1 MMLNSTTLFPELAGF
16 TITAVTGYSDVIG
29 LAITPTPMAARCPV
43 CDTSSTHV
51 HSRYRRTLAAPALG
65 TRPLILRVTARKF
78 RCDHLLCRRQIFCE
92 RLTTLTQ
99 PHARTT
105 TALRDLQRLV
115 ALALGGQA
123 GSRLTQA
130 MNIPTSGS
138 TLLRRIATTPNEPEP
153 TYRFIGIDDFALRKG
168 QVYGTILIDLERG
181 RVIDLLD
188 GRDGTAL
195 EAWLKTH
202 PGVEVITRDRWPAYA
217 NAATVGAPNAQ
228 QVADRFHL
236 VKNTRE
242 LVERILE
249 SQEHALDDAFQ
260 PHPTETPVPECL
272 ENPAEMA
279 PAPIVTPPPAPEPIP
294 QSASPR
300 ASRREA
306 RFTEVRRRRAEG
318 QGIRQIAREFHMSRQ
333 TVVKYLRRESC
344 PDWNAGRARPTRL
357 DPFREAVDGYIR
369 EGGRLATELFEKL
382 KADGCRSS
390 YDAVRRFFTKRL
402 FAAGIPRERANSRA
416 PPRPNRP
423 TARQLSF
430 MYVRRAENRTEE
442 EASRVQVIA
451 GIAGVCQELKW
462 VDAFLGLVRGTA
474 TMSLIDWLTQAEQSS
489 SRFIRSFAE
498 SIRSDEAAVL
508 AAVTT
513 SWSNGPVEGHVNRVK
528 AIKRSMY
535 GRAKLPLLR
544 NRVCTK

>member
-1 MMLNSTTLFPELAGF
+1 MVLNPTTLFPELAGF
-16 TITAVTGYSDVIG
+16 TITAVTGCSDVIG
-29 LAITPTPMAARCPV
+29 LAITPTPMAARCPA

-92 RLTTLTQ
+92 RLTTLSQ

-105 TALRDLQRLV
+105 TALSDLQRVV

-138 TLLRRIATTPNEPEP
+138 TLLRRIATTANEPEP

-188 GRDGTAL
+188 GRDGAAL
-195 EAWLKTH
+195 EAWLKNH
-202 PGVEVITRDRWPAYA
+202 PGVEVITRDRWAAYA
-217 NAATVGAPNAQ
+217 NAATAGAPNAR

-236 VKNTRE
+236 VKNARE
-242 LVERILE
+242 LVERIFE
-249 SQEHALDDAFQ
+249 SQERELDEGFQ
-260 PHPTETPVPECL
+260 PRPTETPVPECL
-272 ENPAEMA
+272 ENPAEMPPTPTGTPA
-279 PAPIVTPPPAPEPIP
+279 SEPAPGAVPE
-294 QSASPR
+294 SASPK

-344 PDWNAGRARPTRL
+344 PDWNAGRARPSRL
-357 DPFREAVDGYIR
+357 DPFREAVDVYIR
-369 EGGRLATELFEKL
+369 VGGRLATELFEKL

-390 YDAVRRFFTKRL
+390 YDAVRRFFAKRL
-402 FAAGIPRERANSRA
+402 FAAGVTRERANSRA

-430 MYVRRAENRTEE
+430 AYVRRAGNRTEE
-442 EASRVQVIA
+442 EASHVRVM
-451 GIAGVCQELKW
+451 AGVCQELKW
-462 VDAFLGLVRGTA
+462 VDAFLELVRGTA
-474 TMSLIDWLTQAEQSS
+474 TVSLSDWLTQAEHSS

-498 SIRSDEAAVL
+498 SIRSDEVAVL

-544 NRVCTK
+544 CRVCTK

>member
-1 MMLNSTTLFPELAGF
+1 MS
-16 TITAVTGYSDVIG
+16 
-29 LAITPTPMAARCPV
+29 
-43 CDTSSTHV
+43 
-51 HSRYRRTLAAPALG
+51 
-65 TRPLILRVTARKF
+65 
-78 RCDHLLCRRQIFCE
+78 
-92 RLTTLTQ
+92 
-99 PHARTT
+99 
-105 TALRDLQRLV
+105 
-115 ALALGGQA
+115 
-123 GSRLTQA
+123 
-130 MNIPTSGS
+130 IPTSGS
-138 TLLRRIATTPNEPEP
+138 TLLRRIATTADEPEP

-168 QVYGTILIDLERG
+168 QVYSTILIDLERG

-188 GRDGTAL
+188 GRDGAAL
-195 EAWLKTH
+195 EVWLKNH

-217 NAATVGAPNAQ
+217 NAATAGAPNAQ

-236 VKNTRE
+236 VKNARE
-242 LVERILE
+242 LVEHILE
-249 SQEHALDDAFQ
+249 SQERALDEAFQ
-260 PHPTETPVPECL
+260 PRPTETPVPECL
-272 ENPAEMA
+272 ENAVETP
-279 PAPIVTPPPAPEPIP
+279 PAPTGPPAPEPAP
-294 QSASPR
+294 GAVPESASPK

-357 DPFREAVDGYIR
+357 DPFREAVDVYIR
-369 EGGRLATELFEKL
+369 VGGRLATELFEKL

-402 FAAGIPRERANSRA
+402 FAAGVTRERANSRA
-416 PPRPNRP
+416 PPRPYRP

-430 MYVRRAENRTEE
+430 MYVRRAGNRTEE
-442 EASRVQVIA
+442 EAAYVRVIA
-451 GIAGVCQELKW
+451 GACQELKW
-462 VDAFLGLVRGTA
+462 VDVFLDLVRGTA
-474 TMSLIDWLTQAEQSS
+474 TVSLSDWLTQAEHSS

-508 AAVTT
+508 GAVTT

-544 NRVCTK
+544 CRVCTK